1 MFLLLKRFL
10 GRLILGWIM
19 SLLVFMV
26 QRAMKRMTMS
36 SPHAETQHR
45 SPTHAQQSSSPP
57 LSHGFS
63 SKPSGP
69 NSMVRDALWQGMP
82 EKDLLAAY
90 GAPFSRSPR
99 PIGGEIWVYT
109 STKKSDSPAAYPE
122 MTVTLENGKVLSWI
136 D

>member
-26 QRAMKRMTMS
+26 QRAVKKMAMS
-36 SPHAETQHR
+36 SPHATNPNR
-45 SPTHAQQSSSPP
+45 SPHDVQRRSPP
-57 LSHGFS
+57 S
-63 SKPSGP
+63 SQDLPPKSSEQ
-69 NSMVRDALWQGMP
+69 NIVVRDALWQGMP

-90 GAPFSRSPR
+90 GPPVSRSSKTASC
-99 PIGGEIWVYT
+99 EIWTYPLA
-109 STKKSDSPAAYPE
+109 DSGL
-122 MTVTLENGKVLSWI
+122 TVTLENGKVLNWT